1 MRFSST
7 RGITKSRVA
16 LIAMMA
22 ISALGAAGCTGDQ
35 GSQGEQGPPGP
46 VGPPGG
52 GGGNTG
58 PTGPTGIEQGGN
70 VSLGNGSAL
79 TPEQIA
85 QIGTLVAT
93 IDKVSLTTA
102 TAVRNPVIEFT
113 LKTPYGG
120 AVTDLAPSVLNVMI
134 AKLIPASGNKPARWQ
149 SYVNRNQN
157 SAAGP
162 KPLAKAIQAN
172 TEGGATGVLEQL
184 ATPGTYRY
192 TYKVDLAAV
201 TTPLAVSYEPS
212 LTHRVGFEIRMSND
226 EEALAPD
233 NPVMDFVPDGSAGSG
248 HKAVAD
254 TANCADC
261 HVRFELHGG
270 PRRTVEY
277 CVMCHN
283 PGTVDPDSGESVDM
297 AYLAHSVHSGED
309 RPSPYVIYGFGGGA
323 NDFSEVTY
331 PQSRLFCETCHTN
344 SAASPD
350 GDNWKTQ
357 AAASQCGGCHTAGLG
372 KTYDYATG
380 LYTNTYSHSSFAFT
394 ANDGECLDCHT
405 SSGVAGATLANHDSG
420 PRLSKELG
428 AQFKY
433 TVVSVTNVG
442 VGKTPVI
449 KFRVDH
455 ADGTPYVI
463 ATDPAF
469 QGSSA
474 SLNLYFSFGDGD
486 ITNADPAT
494 GKTPSSARGQ
504 PYRMRIADLKANAVL
519 GADGVYTTD
528 LKPASVAA
536 VLTVNS
542 GTAMVVID
550 GHPVVAVNG
559 VATQARPGM
568 AVGYA
573 GTPRERLV
581 AQAKC
586 EKCHE
591 QLSLHGG
598 NRSGDPQGCTVCHN
612 SSAGYGDDAD
622 IAGPI
627 AFGAFVHNV
636 HLGKVPGVGPITYP
650 QSLDNCQACHV
661 AGTYYTARSGAVA
674 ISTGPGADQTI
685 YTDDVWSSASAGTC
699 GTCHDSG
706 SAHSHM
712 TQNGGSFDVAGGKTL
727 ASTTTQ
733 EACSVCHGA
742 GRIADT
748 VVAHGE

>member
-1 MRFSST
+1 MRFFAA
-7 RGITKSRVA
+7 RGTTKTRVA

-22 ISALGAAGCTGDQ
+22 ISALGAVGCTGDQ
-35 GSQGEQGPPGP
+35 GDKGNQGPPGP

-52 GGGNTG
+52 GGSTG
-58 PTGPTGIEQGGN
+58 PTGPTGIENGAN

-79 TPEQIA
+79 TAEQIE

-93 IDKVSLTTA
+93 IDKVSLTNT

-120 AVTDLAPSVLNVMI
+120 AVTDLAPSVLSVAV
-134 AKLIPASGNKPARWQ
+134 AKLIPASDNQPARWQ
-149 SYVNRNQN
+149 SYLNRNQN
-157 SAAGP
+157 ASAGP
-162 KPLAKAIQAN
+162 KPIAKAIQAT
-172 TEGGATGVLEQL
+172 TEGGANGVLEAL
-184 ATPGTYRY
+184 STAGKYRY

-201 TTPLAVSYEPS
+201 TTPLAVAYEPS
-212 LTHRVGFEIRMSND
+212 LTHRVGLEIRMSGAA
-226 EEALAPD
+226 EELAPD

-261 HVRFELHGG
+261 HVRFDLHGG

-297 AYLAHSVHSGED
+297 AYMAHSIHLGED
-309 RPSPYVIYGFGGGA
+309 RSTPYVVYGFGGA
-323 NDFSEVTY
+323 VPFDEVTY
-331 PQSRLFCETCHTN
+331 PQSPLFCETCHTA
-344 SAASPD
+344 SATATD
-350 GDNWKTQ
+350 GDSWKTQ
-357 AAASQCGGCHTAGLG
+357 AASSQCAGCHTAGLG

-380 LYTNTYSHSSFAFT
+380 LYTNTYSHSGFAFV

-405 SSGVAGATLANHDSG
+405 SSGVGGATLDNHDTG

-449 KFRVDH
+449 KFRIDH
-455 ADGTPYVI
+455 ADGTPYTI
-463 ATDPAF
+463 ATDPEF
-469 QGSSA
+469 QGASA
-474 SLNLYFSFGDGD
+474 SLNLYFAFGNGD
-486 ITNADPAT
+486 LTNADAAT
-494 GKTPSSARGQ
+494 GKTPAGTRGT

-519 GADGVYTTD
+519 GGDGVYTTD
-528 LKPASVAA
+528 LKIAGTAV
-536 VLTVNS
+536 VLTVDP
-542 GTAMVVID
+542 GTAMAMID
-550 GHPVVAVNG
+550 GHPVVTVNA

-568 AVGYA
+568 AVGYYGA
-573 GTPRERLV
+573 PRERLV
-581 AQAKC
+581 SQAKC

-598 NRSGDPQGCTVCHN
+598 NRSGDPQGCVVCHN
-612 SSAGYGDDAD
+612 SSAGWSDDAD

-627 AFGAFVHNV
+627 AMGAFIHNV
-636 HLGKVPGVGPITYP
+636 HLGKVPQVGAITYP
-650 QSLDNCQACHV
+650 QSLGNCESCHN
-661 AGTYYTARSGAVA
+661 AGTYNTARSGAVA
-674 ISTGPGADQTI
+674 ISTGPGADQTT
-685 YTDDVWSSASAGTC
+685 YTDDTWSSASAGTC
-699 GTCHDSG
+699 GTCHDSLD
-706 SAHSHM
+706 AKSHM
-712 TQNGGSFDVAGGKTL
+712 TQNGGSFDALGGKTL
-727 ASTTTQ
+727 SASTAQ
-733 EACSVCHGA
+733 ESCSVCHGS

-748 VVAHGE
+748 VAAHAE